1 MIIRSYRHSTPAP
14 QPAPKADPLPE
25 KKLSCL
31 LDILQRDSEQWIE
44 QVDCLISNERDM
56 QVMIADYLRHTGH
69 YTMVDTEY
77 RVPLP
82 ELQARGVRPGTQAF
96 PWENQLSIDVVVELD
111 GRFAAIELKY
121 ATATVDHAF
130 TLFGEAMRDPDSQI
144 VKNQAA
150 SNLTMYN
157 YWKDVRRIETLAH
170 VFSQVDGGVAIII
183 TNNRTYWKAP
193 RTDANYANFSMH
205 EGNTV
210 GRGPMTWPAGVADTI
225 TKSHPD
231 FQLTDA
237 YTCRWHDTHI
247 TVKAANGDPFRYCIA
262 TITNPK
268 NQ

>member
-44 QVDCLISNERDM
+44 SLTDLISNERDM

-82 ELQARGVRPGTQAF
+82 ELKARHVDTGSQAF

-130 TLFGEAMRDPDSQI
+130 TLFGEAMRDPDSEI

-157 YWKDVRRIETLAH
+157 YWKDVRRIETLAQ
-170 VFSQVDGGVAIII
+170 VFSHVDGGVAIII

-193 RTDANYANFSMH
+193 RAEANYANFSMH

-231 FQLTDA
+231 FQLTDP
-237 YTCRWHDTHI
+237 YTCRWHDTNI
-247 TVKAANGDPFRYCIA
+247 TVKAANGDPFRYCIT

>member
-14 QPAPKADPLPE
+14 QPAPAADPLPE
-25 KKLSCL
+25 RKLSCL
-31 LDILQRDSEQWIE
+31 LDTLQSDSEQWIE
-44 QVDCLISNERDM
+44 SVRDLISNERDM

-82 ELQARGVRPGTQAF
+82 ELQARGVRPGSQAF

-111 GRFAAIELKY
+111 GHFAAIELKY
-121 ATATVDHAF
+121 ATATVDCPF
-130 TLFGEAMRDPDSQI
+130 TLFGEQMLDPDSQI

-157 YWKDVRRIETLAH
+157 YWKDVRRIETLAD
-170 VFSQVDGGVAIII
+170 VFPRVDGGVAILV
-183 TNNRTYWKAP
+183 TNNHTYWQEP
-193 RTDANYANFSMH
+193 RADSNYANFSMH
-205 EGNTV
+205 EGHIV
-210 GRGPMTWPAGVADTI
+210 GGGAMAWPAGVSKNI
-225 TKSHPD
+225 TTSHPD
-231 FQLTDA
+231 FQLTDS
-237 YTCRWHDTHI
+237 YTCRWRHTNI
-247 TVKAANGDPFRYCIA
+247 TVKAANGTPFRYCIT